1 MTIILISIT
10 LLFAIGANA
19 TLKNELGQ
27 MNWLLQRGVP
37 KWAIVSVFFIAAPM
51 VMWNG
56 VVWLRWKFRAW
67 RATMKAKRMVR
78 RALHKISANHKGNT
92 ELQKDLQ
99 EMRDLIS
106 KM

>member
-1 MTIILISIT
+1 MTIILISIA

-27 MNWLLQRGVP
+27 TNWLLQTGVP
-37 KWAIVSVFFIAAPM
+37 RWAIVALIFIAAPL

-56 VVWLRWKFRAW
+56 VMWLRWRFRAW
-67 RATMKAKRMVR
+67 RATMKVKRMAR
-78 RALHKISANHKGNT
+78 RALHKISSNHNEDP

-99 EMRDLIS
+99 EIRALIS